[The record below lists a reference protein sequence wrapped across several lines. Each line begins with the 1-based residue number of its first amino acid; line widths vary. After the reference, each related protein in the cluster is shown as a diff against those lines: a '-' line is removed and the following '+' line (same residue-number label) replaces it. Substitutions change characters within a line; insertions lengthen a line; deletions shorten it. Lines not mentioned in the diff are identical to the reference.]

1 MEQTPSLFSW
11 MAWTQPVAIF
21 FIAIGLMLVV
31 MTLWELRVPTI
42 ARKGF
47 LPLTTTRGDR
57 LFVGLLTAAYI
68 NLAWTGLTDMTQWG
82 AVAISAIAVAALMRW
97 G

>member
-1 MEQTPSLFSW
+1 

-21 FIAIGLMLVV
+21 FAVIAALLVF
-31 MTLWELRVPTI
+31 MTLLELRSPSVT
-42 ARKGF
+42 RKGF

-57 LFVGLLTAAYI
+57 LFVALLLAAYI
-68 NLAWTGLTDMTQWG
+68 NLTWTALTDSTQWV
-82 AVAISAIAVAALMRW
+82 AMAISIVATTIVMLR